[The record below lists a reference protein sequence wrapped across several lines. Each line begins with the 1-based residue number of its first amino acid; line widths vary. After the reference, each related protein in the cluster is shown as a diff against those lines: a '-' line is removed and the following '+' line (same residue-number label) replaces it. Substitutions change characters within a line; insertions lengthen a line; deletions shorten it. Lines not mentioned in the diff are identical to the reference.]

1 MGAAEKKTD
10 FSIFYRLRPVE
21 LVWFKQE
28 AESEDFRCHSLC
40 HGMNFSE
47 TFLATLFQATK
58 YFMVWIAQQD
68 QEEEEEEGGVED
80 EEVEVDEEGVMQSG
94 DFPCRKCPWE

>member
-1 MGAAEKKTD
+1 MGAAEKKAD
-10 FSIFYRLRPVE
+10 FSIFCRFGQVE

-47 TFLATLFQATK
+47 TFLATK
-58 YFMVWIAQQD
+58 YFLVWIAQQD

>member
-1 MGAAEKKTD
+1 MGAAEKKAD

-47 TFLATLFQATK
+47 TFLATK
-58 YFMVWIAQQD
+58 YFLVWIAQQD
-68 QEEEEEEGGVED
+68 ED
-80 EEVEVDEEGVMQSG
+80 EEGEEEGVMQSG

>member
-10 FSIFYRLRPVE
+10 FE

-47 TFLATLFQATK
+47 TFLATK
-58 YFMVWIAQQD
+58 YFLVWIAQQD
-68 QEEEEEEGGVED
+68 QEGEDED
-80 EEVEVDEEGVMQSG
+80 EEVGVMQSG